1 MATAAVMQA
10 VVFEGDGKWA
20 LREMKTPR
28 VEAPDDVLLKVDR
41 ASICGTD
48 IHILSVPPGH
58 PATPG
63 SILGHEYVATVVEAG
78 AGAPH
83 LAAGDRVVIDPNITC
98 GLCRYCRLG
107 LSNNCENMTTLGIF
121 RHGGLA
127 EYNLAPA
134 KALHKISRDVPPEQA
149 TLAEPLTCVM
159 HAFEQARIIPGESVA
174 ILGGGPIGLLFLM
187 LFKAAGAGK
196 VFIVEPVPFRR
207 RAAEQLGADA
217 AIDPKA
223 VSAAEE
229 IKSATSIGADIV
241 VDAAGTLLP
250 EALEMVRRGGR
261 VILFGMNLH
270 GERAVNQY
278 WITRHQLSILGSF
291 IQRTEFPKVVRI
303 LEAGILPLD
312 KLATHRI
319 RLNEIGRG
327 LEAMRSGEAIKV
339 VVQP

>member
-1 MATAAVMQA
+1 MATAAMMQA
-10 VVFEGDGKWA
+10 VVFEGEGRWSI
-20 LREMKTPR
+20 REMTTPR
-28 VEAPDDVLLKVDR
+28 VQAADDVLLKVDR

-78 AGAPH
+78 PAASH
-83 LAAGDRVVIDPNITC
+83 LSAGDRVVIDPNITC

-134 KALHKISRDVPPEQA
+134 KALHKICREVPPEQA

-159 HAFEQARIIPGESVA
+159 HAFEQARLIPGESVA

-196 VFIVEPVPFRR
+196 LFIVEPVAFRR
-207 RAAEQLGADA
+207 RIAEKLGADA
-217 AIDPKA
+217 GLDPKA
-223 VSAAEE
+223 VNASEE
-229 IKSATSIGADIV
+229 VKSATTIGADVV

-270 GERAVNQY
+270 GERSVNQY
-278 WITRHQLSILGSF
+278 WITRNQVSILGSF
-291 IQRTEFPKVVRI
+291 IQRTEFPKAVRL
-303 LEAGILPLD
+303 LEAGLLPLD

-319 RLNEIGRG
+319 RLSEIGLG
-327 LEAMRSGEAIKV
+327 LDAMRAGEAIKV